1 MMADQATN
9 AIKTQAV
16 IEILVISE
24 IMTVLA
30 AASKDTTN
38 DMVPASWMTFL
49 GCAWAMR
56 RIGLRR
62 MGHERRR

>member
-30 AASKDTTN
+30 ASAVNTQ
-38 DMVPASWMTFL
+38 DMVPSSWMTFL
-49 GCAWAMR
+49 GCAVGNAADR
-56 RIGLRR
+56 LT
-62 MGHERRR
+62 ED